1 MLFVDSGF
9 LPFLAVVVLAVR
21 LTPAAWRWETLLGV
35 SLVFYASFGAPA
47 LLAVLLAEAG
57 VAWAAGRALARA
69 PEDEAR
75 ARPLRRAIVAL
86 LAVLVLVRL
95 ATHGVAPWGARVG
108 LGSALGVSYFTLQ
121 AIAYVVDVYME
132 RVPTVGLGRL
142 ASALAFFPK
151 LVQGPIERGP
161 GLLEQLRAPPT
172 PGHDALRSA
181 GLLFLVG
188 LFKKA
193 VVADRLAALV
203 DPVYAD
209 PSGFGGWV
217 PVLAT
222 YAFAF
227 QLYFDFSGYTDMARA
242 TARALGLELGE
253 NFRAPYL
260 AGSVS
265 DFWRRW
271 HISFSRWLLDYVFTP
286 LQLAWRRHGR
296 AGTAAALLLTFALSG
311 LWHGTAWTFLVW
323 GLLHGCYLAAEALW
337 RGPSRPG
344 PVGPAARLLGVL
356 VTFHLVTFAW
366 VFFRAPTL
374 GVAGALLT
382 SVVGP
387 ARGLDRLVGRLG
399 PQWLVVTLLASL
411 APALVA
417 LARRQPAA
425 LQLARHAPLRWAAV
439 LALLLATAL
448 LRQDAGTYLYA
459 QF

>member
-1 MLFVDSGF
+1 MLFVDGGF

-21 LTPAAWRWETLLGV
+21 RTPIAWRWATLLAA
-35 SLVFYASFGAPA
+35 SLVFYATFGAPA
-47 LLAVLLAEAG
+47 LLAVVMAEAG
-57 VAWAAGRALARA
+57 VAWAAGRAMARA

-95 ATHGVAPWGARVG
+95 ATYGVAPWGARVG
-108 LGSALGVSYFTLQ
+108 LGAALGVSYFTLQ
-121 AIAYVVDVYME
+121 AIAYVVDVYMD
-132 RVPTVGLGRL
+132 RVQPAGLGRL

-161 GLLEQLRAPPT
+161 SLLEQLRAPPT
-172 PGHDALRSA
+172 PGHAALRSA
-181 GLLFLVG
+181 GLLFLIG

-203 DPVYAD
+203 DPVYAN
-209 PSGFGGWV
+209 PAGYGGWV
-217 PVLAT
+217 PLLAT

-271 HISFSRWLLDYVFTP
+271 HISFSRWLLDYAFTP

-296 AGTAAALLLTFALSG
+296 VGTAAALLLTFALSG
-311 LWHGTAWTFLVW
+311 LWHGTAWTYLAW

-344 PVGPAARLLGVL
+344 PVRPAARLLGVV

-374 GVAGALLT
+374 GAAGTLLA
-382 SVVGP
+382 SLLEP
-387 ARGLDRLVGRLG
+387 ARGLDRLVGPLG
-399 PQWLVVTLLASL
+399 AQWLVVTLLASL
-411 APALVA
+411 APGLVA
-417 LARRQPAA
+417 LARRHPAA
-425 LQLARHAPLRWAAV
+425 LKLARHAPLRWAAV
-439 LALLLATAL
+439 VALLLATAL

>member
-1 MLFVDSGF
+1 MLFVDGGF

-21 LTPAAWRWETLLGV
+21 VTPATWRWATLLSA
-35 SLVFYASFGAPA
+35 SLLFYATFGAPT
-47 LLAVLLAEAG
+47 LLAVLMAEAV
-57 VAWAAGRALARA
+57 VAWGAGRAMARA
-69 PEDEAR
+69 PGDEAR

-86 LAVLVLVRL
+86 LAILVLVRL
-95 ATHGVAPWGARVG
+95 ATYGVGPWGARVG

-132 RVPTVGLGRL
+132 RLPVAGLGHL

-161 GLLEQLRAPPT
+161 GLLAQLRAPPT

-203 DPVYAD
+203 DPVYAN
-209 PSGFGGWV
+209 PAGFGGWV

-296 AGTAAALLLTFALSG
+296 VGTAAALLLTFTLSG

-337 RGPSRPG
+337 RKPPRPG
-344 PVGPAARLLGVL
+344 PVGPAARFLGVL

-374 GVAGALLT
+374 GVAGALLA
-382 SVVGP
+382 SVLEP
-387 ARGLDRLVGRLG
+387 ARGLDLLVGRLG

-411 APALVA
+411 APGLAG
-417 LARRQPAA
+417 LARRHAVA
-425 LQLARHAPLRWAAV
+425 LQLARQPPLRWAAV
-439 LALLLATAL
+439 VALLLAIAL